1 MSLRIDAVH
10 RVPRGRTARAAA
22 RARLAPYVSGA
33 FAGVVVLL
41 LLIFLYQTGA
51 FTSAPKPVDQTAV
64 SHDQVTVVD
73 STITGLDSQ
82 NRPYSISARN
92 AVQDKDKPNFIALDE
107 VSGATNRTNG
117 DAITFESKKGLY
129 DSDVKTL
136 DLDTDV
142 VVKSAGRFTARM
154 DKAHVIVGEKRLT
167 SNVPVAVELTTGT
180 INANGVEITNDG
192 NNILFLNGVK
202 AHFTNT
208 KTNTKSQGD
217 DQ

>member
-1 MSLRIDAVH
+1 MMSLRIDAAH
-10 RVPRGRTARAAA
+10 RLPRGRTARAAR
-22 RARLAPYVSGA
+22 RARMAPYVSGA
-33 FAGVVVLL
+33 FGGIVLL
-41 LLIFLYQTGA
+41 LLLAFLYQTGA
-51 FTSAPKPVDQTAV
+51 FSPSPKQPDQIAL

-82 NRPYSISARN
+82 NQPYSISARN
-92 AVQDKDKPNFIALDE
+92 AVQDKDKPNFIALDT
-107 VSGATNRTNG
+107 VSGATNRSNG
-117 DAITFESKKGLY
+117 EAIIFESRKGLY
-129 DSDVKTL
+129 NSDVKTL

-167 SNVPVAVELTTGT
+167 SNVPVAVELSNGR
-180 INANGVEITNDG
+180 IDANGVEITNDG

-208 KTNTKSQGD
+208 KSQGD
-217 DQ
+217 AQ